1 MARMNREILVPYLQD
16 VCALQLAKKKCQDQI
31 VDLRSD
37 MDDIRKRA
45 ILPRPT
51 ERERE
56 REPRFGGDGW
66 SGVGCSAVGC
76 AGMVFIPL
84 FFVLA
89 FDNNYDGW
97 MMNLFNILLYGGAL
111 LAIGGFF
118 IDRLLTASENKKIEA
133 ENRLRLQKWRQQSD
147 TKKAEADAKCAPIL
161 KEIGRVEQQIS
172 MIDGL
177 LSRAYSAN
185 LIPSRYRDLYAA
197 VYLYD
202 WFSTGMSDDMDM
214 ALNTYVLEQIKSRL
228 DMIIRNQAEQIINQR
243 TIIANQA
250 RSMNMIERNA
260 QQMRAKVSRMNETL
274 EKQNMYLNMIDSNVA
289 ATRYF
294 AEQTYKKWN

>member
-16 VCALQLAKKKCQDQI
+16 VCALHLAKKKYQDRI
-31 VDLRSD
+31 GALHSEIKSISKAAV
-37 MDDIRKRA
+37 
-45 ILPRPT
+45 LPRPANKEKVGVT
-51 ERERE
+51 G
-56 REPRFGGDGW
+56 FAAVGAIGG
-66 SGVGCSAVGC
+66 SAVGC
-76 AGMVFIPL
+76 GLVLAIP
-84 FFVLA
+84 VLLITA
-89 FDNNYDGW
+89 FDNNYRGG
-97 MMNLFNILLYGGAL
+97 LYQVAD
-111 LAIGGFF
+111 F
-118 IDRLLTASENKKIEA
+118 LLTGGMLVAVICFVMHLFSKSSQNEKIEQ
-133 ENRLRLQKWRQQSD
+133 ENRLLEQKWRQQSVA
-147 TKKAEADAKCAPIL
+147 KINEADAKCAPIF
-161 KEIGRVEQQIS
+161 KEISRLEQQITV
-172 MIDGL
+172 IDGL
-177 LSRAYSAN
+177 LTRIYSAN

-274 EKQNMYLNMIDSNVA
+274 EKQNMYLKMIDSNVA

-294 AEQTYKKWN
+294 AEEAYNKWN